1 MKYSLFVIA
10 FSSWMLTFWL
20 TGGTVDSP
28 EYFPELCKAIVAGLA
43 LVIVWEI
50 NCLLFPE
57 ERD

>member
-1 MKYSLFVIA
+1 MKYSLFVLGC
-10 FSSWMLTFWL
+10 SSWLLTFWL

-28 EYFPELCKAIVAGLA
+28 EDFPELGKAIIAGLS